1 MNTKELLLVFVIRV
15 ILFAGIFTVMPR
27 HGVVVYD
34 CSIAEISPDYPP
46 SVKQECRLARMERI
60 KK

>member
-1 MNTKELLLVFVIRV
+1 MSTKELVLVFAILVIM
-15 ILFAGIFTVMPR
+15 FAGIFTVVPR

-46 SVKQECRLARMERI
+46 SVKEECRRARMEHI